1 MSVTKR
7 QLDWSIERLNTAT
20 GNAIEPY
27 TKGDDGR
34 YHASVGNYHL
44 SQQYGGVQLVQMS
57 TDGGGIRTVQP
68 HRGTKRECWQCVESM
83 LKMVE
88 K

>member
-7 QLDWSIERLNTAT
+7 QLDWSIERLNKAT
-20 GNAIEPY
+20 GNPVEPY
-27 TKGDDGR
+27 TKGEDGR
-34 YHASVGNYHL
+34 NHANIGNYHL

-57 TDGGGIRTVQP
+57 TNGGGIHTVQP
-68 HRGTKRECWQCVESM
+68 YRGTKRECWQCVESM